1 MRTVKNIGT
10 KPDTIYAYFQEVK
23 CYVILKIP
31 GVLTEFKLKISL
43 SMEIDTCPDY
53 QSASGSKPCNCFAAV

>member
-1 MRTVKNIGT
+1 MLFYSEK
-10 KPDTIYAYFQEVK
+10 
-23 CYVILKIP
+23 P

-53 QSASGSKPCNCFAAV
+53 QSASGSKPCNFFAAVWKLLYLK

>member
-23 CYVILKIP
+23 YYVILKNQA
-31 GVLTEFKLKISL
+31 F
-43 SMEIDTCPDY
+43 
-53 QSASGSKPCNCFAAV
+53 